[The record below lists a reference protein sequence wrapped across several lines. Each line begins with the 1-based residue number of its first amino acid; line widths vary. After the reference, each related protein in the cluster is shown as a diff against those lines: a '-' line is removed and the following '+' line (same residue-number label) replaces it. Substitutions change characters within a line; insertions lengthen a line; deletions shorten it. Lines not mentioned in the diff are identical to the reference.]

1 MEKAALVE
9 TLVMSEKN
17 NSVVRIKIFNTD
29 KPVIGAVQK
38 VLNQIIILKSV
49 AAEPI
54 TLTFADIESVN
65 QPPPTSI
72 GRLLR
77 NFEETLHKHFSK
89 ELNRGIRFLFALCLK
104 GRIRG

>member
-65 QPPPTSI
+65 HPGSTSF
-72 GRLLR
+72 GGLLR
-77 NFEETLHKHFSK
+77 NFTKTLHRHFQKS
-89 ELNRGIRFLFALCLK
+89 
-104 GRIRG
+104 

>member
-17 NSVVRIKIFNTD
+17 NSVVRIKIFNID

-65 QPPPTSI
+65 QPGSTSF
-72 GRLLR
+72 GGLLR
-77 NFEETLHKHFSK
+77 NFTKILHKHFQKS
-89 ELNRGIRFLFALCLK
+89 
-104 GRIRG
+104 

>member
-9 TLVMSEKN
+9 TLVKSEKN

-54 TLTFADIESVN
+54 TLTFADIEWVN
-65 QPPPTSI
+65 QSPQMSI
-72 GRLLR
+72 GGLLR
-77 NFEETLHKHFSK
+77 NFTKTLHRHFQR
-89 ELNRGIRFLFALCLK
+89 N
-104 GRIRG
+104 